1 MSMLNKKTSY
11 KDIAKTS
18 VLFGSSQ
25 IVIVIT
31 KIIKTKFVAYFLG
44 TYGYG
49 IFSLFTAAV
58 NLIGTFS
65 NLGLNTSATKSI
77 AENHKDNENVIKTLT
92 IVRKI
97 VWLTG
102 FMGGFICLL
111 LSSFLSEII
120 FNNADFTYAI
130 MWLSIA
136 IVLNQLTQGNTILL
150 RGLRRHKNLA
160 NSNATGA
167 IIGLII
173 SVTLYYIWGINAIVP
188 AIILSSF
195 AAYLRSAYFANK
207 IKVDWIPIG
216 LRDTFNASRPMLAMG
231 IVLSI
236 TSVLTL
242 SKVFFLRIYVEGVGG
257 IEEVGLYHSSFIIV
271 NSYLGIIFTI
281 MSTDYLPDL
290 STKIH
295 DRKLYTDLFNKQLIF
310 GMMLIIPLVCAFLL
324 FNQWIIVLLFNS
336 KFKGAEL
343 LIAWSVLGMFFKLIS
358 WTQSFIILSKGDNK
372 RFALHETTSIVITTI
387 ITVLLYNEFGL
398 HGLGIGFTIGYFY
411 YSLQTY
417 FLCWYWYK
425 IDFNKESKTI
435 IFVGALILAS
445 AFYSIVILKNIGL
458 CIIITLISFMFS
470 YWQMKKM
477 GFITK
482 IKSLLKRKSD
492 KLQNGR

>member
-1 MSMLNKKTSY
+1 MLNKTTSY

-18 VLFGSSQ
+18 VLFGGSQ

-44 TYGYG
+44 TQGYG
-49 IFSLFTAAV
+49 IFSLYTAAV

-77 AENHKDNENVIKTLT
+77 AENYKNNENEDVIRTLT

-97 VWLTG
+97 VWITG
-102 FMGGFICLL
+102 LAGGFICLL
-111 LSSFLSEII
+111 MSSFLSEMI
-120 FNNADFTYAI
+120 FNNSDFTYAI

-136 IVLNQLTQGNTILL
+136 VVLNQLTQGNTILL
-150 RGLRRHKNLA
+150 RGLRKHKSLA

-167 IIGLII
+167 IIGMII
-173 SVTLYYIWGINAIVP
+173 SVSLYAIWGINAIVP
-188 AIILSSF
+188 AIICSSL

-207 IKVDWIPIG
+207 IEVDWINIG
-216 LRDTFNASRPMLAMG
+216 LRDAFHASKPMLAMG

-242 SKVFFLRIYVEGVGG
+242 SKVFFLRIYVESVGG

-295 DRKLYTDLFNKQLIF
+295 DKKLYTDLFNKQLIF

-324 FNQWIIVLLFNS
+324 FNKWIIILLFNS

-372 RFALHETTSIVITTI
+372 RFALHEITSIIVTTI
-387 ITVLLYNEFGL
+387 ITILLYNKYGL
-398 HGLGIGFTIGYFY
+398 HGMGIGFTIGYFY

-417 FLCWYWYK
+417 FLCRHWYK
-425 IDFNKESKTI
+425 IDFNKQSKITI
-435 IFVGALILAS
+435 FLGALILSS
-445 AFYSIVILKNIGL
+445 AFFTIVVIKNLGL
-458 CIIITLISFMFS
+458 GIIVTLVSSVFSF
-470 YWQMKKM
+470 WQMKKM
-477 GFITK
+477 GFTSK
-482 IKSLLKRKSD
+482 IKSLLMRKT
-492 KLQNGR
+492 KKA

>member
-1 MSMLNKKTSY
+1 MLNKMTSY

-18 VLFGSSQ
+18 ALFGSSQ
-25 IVIVIT
+25 IVIVLT

-44 TYGYG
+44 TQGYG
-49 IFSLFTAAV
+49 IFSLYTAAV

-77 AENHKDNENVIKTLT
+77 AENYKNNEKKDVIKTLT

-97 VWLTG
+97 VWITG
-102 FMGGFICLL
+102 ISGGFICFF
-111 LSSFLSEII
+111 LSPFLSEMI
-120 FNNADFTYAI
+120 FNNSDFTYAL

-136 IVLNQLTQGNTILL
+136 VILNQLTQGNTILL
-150 RGLRRHKNLA
+150 RGLRKHKSLA

-173 SVTLYYIWGINAIVP
+173 SVSLYAIWGINAIVP
-188 AIILSSF
+188 AIIFSSL

-207 IKVDWIPIG
+207 VEVDWVAIG
-216 LRDTFNASRPMLAMG
+216 LRDAFNASKPMLTMG

-242 SKVFFLRIYVEGVGG
+242 SKVFFLRIYVERVGG
-257 IEEVGLYHSSFIIV
+257 IEEVGLYHSSFIII

-295 DRKLYTDLFNKQLIF
+295 DKKLYTDLFNKQLIF
-310 GMMLIIPLVCAFLL
+310 GMMLIVPLVCTFLL
-324 FNQWIIVLLFNS
+324 LNKWIIILLFNS
-336 KFKGAEL
+336 KFEGAEL

-372 RFALHETTSIVITTI
+372 RFALHEITSIIITTI
-387 ITVLLYNEFGL
+387 ITILLYNKFGL
-398 HGLGIGFTIGYFY
+398 HGMGIGFTIGYFY

-417 FLCWYWYK
+417 FLCRYWYK
-425 IDFNKESKTI
+425 IDFNKQSKI
-435 IFVGALILAS
+435 AIFLGALILS
-445 AFYSIVILKNIGL
+445 LAFFSIVLIKHPGMGVIL
-458 CIIITLISFMFS
+458 TSVSVVFSF
-470 YWQMKKM
+470 WQMKKM
-477 GFITK
+477 GFTSK
-482 IKSLLKRKSD
+482 IKSLLMRKT
-492 KLQNGR
+492 KKG

>member
-1 MSMLNKKTSY
+1 MLNKKTSY
-11 KDIAKTS
+11 KDIARTS

-25 IVIVIT
+25 VVIVIT

-44 TYGYG
+44 TQGYG
-49 IFSLFTAAV
+49 IFSLYTAAV

-65 NLGLNTSATKSI
+65 NLGLNTSATKTI
-77 AENHKDNENVIKTLT
+77 AENYKNEESQNVIKTLT

-97 VWLTG
+97 VWFTG
-102 FMGGFICLL
+102 LMGGTICLL
-111 LSSFLSEII
+111 LSPFLSEII
-120 FNNADFTYAI
+120 FNNSDFTYAI

-136 IVLNQLTQGNTILL
+136 IILNQLTQGNTILL
-150 RGLRRHKNLA
+150 RGLRKHKSLA

-188 AIILSSF
+188 AIILSSL

-207 IKVDWIPIG
+207 IKIDWMPIG
-216 LRDTFNASRPMLAMG
+216 ARETFNASRPMLAMG

-242 SKVFFLRIYVEGVGG
+242 SKVFFLRIYVEDIGG

-295 DRKLYTDLFNKQLIF
+295 DKKLYTDLFNKQLIF
-310 GMMLIIPLVCAFLL
+310 GMMLIIPLVSAFLL

-343 LIAWSVLGMFFKLIS
+343 LIAWSVIGMFFKLIS

-372 RFALHETTSIVITTI
+372 RFALHETTSIIITTI
-387 ITVLLYNEFGL
+387 ITVLLYNKYGL
-398 HGLGIGFTIGYFY
+398 HGLGMGFTIGYFY

-417 FLCWYWYK
+417 FLCRYWYK
-425 IDFNKESKTI
+425 IDFNKESKTVIFIGAI
-435 IFVGALILAS
+435 ILLF
-445 AFYSIVILKNIGL
+445 AFYSIVILKNIGF
-458 CIIITLISFMFS
+458 CIIITLLSFIFS

-477 GFITK
+477 GFTSK
-482 IKSLLKRKSD
+482 IRAILRRKTV
-492 KLQNGR
+492 K